1 MDQKV
6 QDLTVVLFGNSS
18 AVLFGDENILLGQN
32 KPATDAADFP
42 LTVKKQDVSGRSV
55 NLINILDL
63 QESDLY
69 LDSVDQAIVRLV
81 TENEIHTFIF
91 VLQLGKLTDT
101 DKVGLEW
108 LQSKFGE
115 GVLPFV
121 MILFTYE
128 REEDCDTIIDD
139 LKNNTVLEQLVQKC
153 GGRYHTCSK
162 NMNNQSEM
170 KALLEK
176 IDHMVSE
183 NNHRCYTADL
193 YNSASQLTEDNG
205 NQQSACNAQL
215 PQDDLETTASK
226 QTGNEKVSSF

>member
-42 LTVKKQDVSGRSV
+42 LTVQKQDVSGRSV

-63 QESDLY
+63 QESELY
-69 LDSVDQAIVRLV
+69 LDSVDQAIAHVV
-81 TENEIHTFIF
+81 KENEIHAFVF

-121 MILFTYE
+121 MILLTYE
-128 REEDCDTIIDD
+128 KKEECDAITDD

-153 GGRYHTCSK
+153 GGRYRTCSK

-170 KALLEK
+170 RKLLEK

-183 NNHRCYTADL
+183 INHHCYTADL
-193 YNSASQLTEDNG
+193 YNSASQLKEDPQDSKS
-205 NQQSACNAQL
+205 QQS
-215 PQDDLETTASK
+215 
-226 QTGNEKVSSF
+226 